1 MKQLKTIGV
10 VIIVLSFCLVG
21 SSVLAAEATSK
32 DKAVKA
38 ARAWLGAVDQG
49 KYAASWDKAAAFFKK
64 SITKKKWQE
73 ALTGVRKPL
82 GKMLKR
88 ELLGAKPMTDLPK
101 APKGEYVVI
110 QFKTSYEKK
119 KDAIETITPMKEKDG
134 SWKVSGY
141 FIK

>member
-1 MKQLKTIGV
+1 MKRLKTRS
-10 VIIVLSFCLVG
+10 VIVTALSFCLICSCAKADG
-21 SSVLAAEATSK
+21 ATDKDKAIKAAEA
-32 DKAVKA
+32 
-38 ARAWLGAVDQG
+38 WLGVVDQG
-49 KYAASWDKAAAFFKK
+49 KYAASWDKAAALFKK
-64 SITKKKWQE
+64 AVTKDKWKE
-73 ALTGVRKPL
+73 AVTAVRKPL

-88 ELLGAKPMTDLPK
+88 KLLGAKPMTDLPNV
-101 APKGEYVVI
+101 PKGEYVVI

>member
-10 VIIVLSFCLVG
+10 IVIVLSFCLAG
-21 SSVLAAEATSK
+21 SSALAAEPTNK
-32 DKAVKA
+32 DKAIKA
-38 ARAWLGAVDQG
+38 AEAWLGVVDQG
-49 KYAASWDKAAAFFKK
+49 KYAASWDTAAAFFKK
-64 SITKKKWQE
+64 AVTKKKWLE
-73 ALTGVRKPL
+73 AVTAVRKPL
-82 GKMLKR
+82 GEMLKR
-88 ELLGAKPMTDLPK
+88 ELLGAKPMTDLPN

-119 KDAIETITPMKEKDG
+119 KDAIETVTPMKEKDG